1 MRTLITA
8 AQAVAFGFVF
18 LGALPLV
25 TAVAQFLL
33 VGLQRYRGI
42 YARVALCLPRTA
54 VLIPARNE
62 AAVLETSIE
71 TLLASAYPQG
81 RLRIFVIDDASTD
94 DTPVVLARLAA
105 AHPGAVVHLRRE
117 TGGQGKSHTL
127 NHGLRH
133 VLSDDWAQAVLVMDA
148 DVVFAPDTVWRMTR
162 HLAAPEVG
170 AVTAYIQ
177 EGSGHRG
184 NYLTRYVAYEYIT
197 AQAAARRTQN
207 VLGAVA
213 CLAGGAQLHSRANLE
228 ALGGEFDTS
237 TLAEDTVTTFDSQ
250 LAGHRVVFDGYALVL
265 AEEPDN
271 AAGLW
276 RQRLRWARGNYQVT
290 HRYRGLWFRGRRTG
304 DNRLGSWL
312 FGLMW
317 FSVLLTPFLMLL
329 SAASLIFLFYTDTDR
344 SWFAFKALWVVN
356 LVSYLYVTLLSLAV
370 DPVTARRSW
379 REALIFPGLV
389 SCFFLVVTAVPTVA
403 LPLLD
408 RMGLGLTRDSPHP
421 LMLFAYCWLALC
433 MPLAWAAKCL
443 ATTRLRWL
451 SAPLVHLVGYGS
463 LLAACSLAAF
473 VLQVRGAEQSWGRT
487 VKTGKVQGAG
497 PGTETTAGPAEPA
510 TGRPGPAPGPAEGP
524 ESHEE
529 APADAADGDLPRRF
543 AAETHRDL
551 ERDRGLLWWQAGI
564 MVLIVLLMILR
575 EIWLVGQ

>member
-1 MRTLITA
+1 MRTLTT
-8 AQAVAFGFVF
+8 VAHTIAFVCVF
-18 LGALPLV
+18 FGALPLG

-62 AAVLETSIE
+62 AAVLETSVE
-71 TLLASAYPQG
+71 ALLASAYPEG
-81 RLRIFVIDDASTD
+81 RLRVFVVDDASTD
-94 DTPVVLARLAA
+94 DTPEVLARLAA
-105 AHPGAVVHLRRE
+105 AHPGAVVHVRRE

-148 DVVFAPDTVWRMTR
+148 DVVFAPDTVWRMSR
-162 HLAAPEVG
+162 HLGDPEVG

-177 EGSGHRG
+177 EGSGRGG

-207 VLGAVA
+207 VLGAIA

-265 AEEPDN
+265 AEEPDDT
-271 AAGLW
+271 AGLW

-290 HRYRGLWFRGRRTG
+290 HRYRRLWFRGRRTG

-312 FGLMW
+312 FGLIW

-329 SAASLIFLFYTDTDR
+329 SAASLLFLFYTD
-344 SWFAFKALWVVN
+344 SGGAWYAFKALWVVN
-356 LVSYLYVTLLSLAV
+356 LVSYLFVTLLSLAV

-389 SCFFLVVTAVPTVA
+389 SCFFLVVTAAPTVT
-403 LPLLD
+403 LPWLD
-408 RMGLGLTRDSPHP
+408 SLGLGLTRDSPHP

-443 ATTRLRWL
+443 AGTRLRWL

-473 VLQVRGAEQSWGRT
+473 VLQVRGTEQSWGRT
-487 VKTGKVQGAG
+487 VKTGKVRGSG
-497 PGTETTAGPAEPA
+497 PEPGTTAGPAEPA
-510 TGRPGPAPGPAEGP
+510 TGRAGPAPGPAARAQARP
-524 ESHEE
+524 E
-529 APADAADGDLPRRF
+529 APGGPPDDGLARRF
-543 AAETHRDL
+543 ATVTRHDL
-551 ERDRGLLWWQAGI
+551 ERDRRLLWWQAMV
-564 MVLIVLLMILR
+564 MVLIGLLMVLR
-575 EIWLVGQ
+575 EIWLV